1 MIRDMRQRLW
11 RGQRGFTLVEV
22 ILALLVFGLTSTA
35 VVAGLTTAS
44 KGSEFAQ
51 ENYTA
56 VALVRSEVEY
66 IKEQPFVDLPS
77 PPLSDYRLIPTPAGF
92 ELSVTA
98 VTLTAGYLQQ
108 ITVTVL
114 YASAESF
121 SLDAYKVNRVPGVP
135 PAFGG

>member
-77 PPLSDYRLIPTPAGF
+77 PPPQRLPAYSHPRWIRVERHGCD
-92 ELSVTA
+92 
-98 VTLTAGYLQQ
+98 
-108 ITVTVL
+108 
-114 YASAESF
+114 
-121 SLDAYKVNRVPGVP
+121 LDRRLPLADHGDRPLRQCRVV
-135 PAFGG
+135 